1 MIIMT
6 KGIVKIKKNR
16 AFVEQQN
23 GEVEVASGQYVYLK
37 VENCWIPVVVR
48 YSARRKKWYFKYLEE
63 IPVFLS
69 QKFIMQLLDSA
80 LFGSFLF
87 FTLRSIRRSRKQSAD
102 QRQTENKKKRI
113 KIWMT
118 GMIFMIHRKPGFL
131 NVKFVD
137 KDFLCLKFS
146 IANGI
151 FRVNGKDWFL
161 DFQIHHL
168 RRPQSLLR

>member
-1 MIIMT
+1 MFNMCLI
-6 KGIVKIKKNR
+6 
-16 AFVEQQN
+16 
-23 GEVEVASGQYVYLK
+23 
-37 VENCWIPVVVR
+37 
-48 YSARRKKWYFKYLEE
+48 
-63 IPVFLS
+63 FLS

-151 FRVNGKDWFL
+151 FRVILSFKCVFVLFAKSVKITQQMFNK
-161 DFQIHHL
+161 IINNI
-168 RRPQSLLR
+168 RRDPRRAESYINIVR

>member
-1 MIIMT
+1 MFNLSESEIYYAAP
-6 KGIVKIKKNR
+6 GFC
-16 AFVEQQN
+16 A
-23 GEVEVASGQYVYLK
+23 
-37 VENCWIPVVVR
+37 VR
-48 YSARRKKWYFKYLEE
+48 QL
-63 IPVFLS
+63 PVFGLTL
-69 QKFIMQLLDSA
+69 ICALLA
-80 LFGSFLF
+80 GSSY
-87 FTLRSIRRSRKQSAD
+87 RSEREKQEAA
-102 QRQTENKKKRI
+102 ENKKKRI